1 MKTPA
6 ARFSNRATE
15 YDRCRPAYPDA
26 VYTEL
31 DRHCA
36 AVPRRAADM
45 GAGTGIFTEGLLS
58 RGWRVDAVEPNAEMR
73 RVAESRLGRYPGFRS
88 VSRGAEDTGLAESSA
103 SLIVAAQAFHWFD
116 ASACGVEWRRVL
128 RPGGIVAL
136 VWNER
141 LTTASPFMQAFERLL
156 ERHADDYRAVV
167 HRNWA
172 ADVIKGFFG
181 AAGYETRSYPTR
193 QHLDLD
199 GLRGRVLSASY
210 CPASGERGH
219 AALLSDLVAL
229 FDRHQVAGQ
238 VTLEYATRLYR
249 GQLAP

>member
-73 RVAESRLGRYPGFRS
+73 RVAESRLGRYSGFRS

-116 ASACGVEWRRVL
+116 AGACGVEWRRVL

-156 ERHADDYRAVV
+156 ERHADDYRAYAMELDP
-167 HRNWA
+167 RYC
-172 ADVIKGFFG
+172 DVIVRRVAT
-181 AAGYETRSYPTR
+181 AANIE
-193 QHLDLD
+193 
-199 GLRGRVLSASY
+199 AI
-210 CPASGERGH
+210 H
-219 AALLSDLVAL
+219 AATGKPFAEVARERVAREREEGSDV
-229 FDRHQVAGQ
+229 Q
-238 VTLEYATRLYR
+238 
-249 GQLAP
+249 